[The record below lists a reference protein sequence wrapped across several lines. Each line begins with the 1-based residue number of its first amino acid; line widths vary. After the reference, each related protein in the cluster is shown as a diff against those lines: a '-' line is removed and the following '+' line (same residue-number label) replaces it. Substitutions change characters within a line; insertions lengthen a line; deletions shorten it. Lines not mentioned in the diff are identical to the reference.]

1 MKFKKVEIQAF
12 RAYNK
17 VEDGTFDFTTKSDE
31 VADFISI
38 YAPNGSGKTSFYDA
52 IEWGFTRNISRF
64 HRQKDDDKSRI
75 KTEERNFRMRN
86 RFAEEDTESIVR
98 LYTTLKDLPFEEK
111 LSHTGLRLNEKKAI
125 KGREYFRHV
134 MQSQERIDAFLKED
148 DANLRYEKIIRL
160 FGDVALDRK
169 YRAIIELI
177 NLNDNK
183 INELSKEL
191 YDLQSKADDD
201 FDDEVLLKINSE
213 IELLNKKGENIPVVR
228 FDWREKQI
236 QQLTDLLSERTIDL
250 NYKISKLKENKKSDK
265 EAILSMEELVLS
277 FEKTKAYKE
286 SVLPFLKYDKQ
297 KQTENEILEKITF
310 LEKKVH
316 PKLEQERKK
325 IAKYIDNQIKSFFDM
340 KLINLL
346 YQKMDP
352 HPIHEEIKFE
362 CDFSA
367 DKPQLN
373 AFVIDENESVT
384 PIVPSLFFS
393 APQLNTLSLSLFL
406 AKALNVKDNKGN
418 DVDCIFIDDPVQ
430 SMDSLNIL
438 SMIDLLRSI
447 SVNMGKQIF
456 LTTCDEN
463 LYNLLQKKI
472 PSDGF
477 NAKYI
482 ELETFGKVKS

>member
-52 IEWGFTRNISRF
+52 IEWGFTRKISRF
-64 HRQKDDDKSRI
+64 HRQKGDDKSSV

-86 RFAEEDTESIVR
+86 RFAEEETESVVR
-98 LYTTLKDLPFEEK
+98 LYTTSKDLPFEEK
-111 LSHTGLRLNEKKAI
+111 LSRTGLRLNEKKAI
-125 KGREYFRHV
+125 KGREYFHYV
-134 MQSQERIDAFLKED
+134 LQSQESIDAILKED
-148 DANLRYEKIIRL
+148 DANLRYEKIIRS

-169 YRAIIELI
+169 YRTIIELI

-183 INELSKEL
+183 INELAQEL

-228 FDWREKQI
+228 FDWTEKQI

-297 KQTENEILEKITF
+297 KQAENEILEKITF

-362 CDFSA
+362 CDFGA

-373 AFVIDENESVT
+373 AFVIDENESIT

-418 DVDCIFIDDPVQ
+418 AVDCIFIDDPVQ

-438 SMIDLLRSI
+438 SVIDLLRSI

-456 LTTCDEN
+456 LATCDEN
-463 LYNLLQKKI
+463 LYYLLQKKI
-472 PSDGF
+472 PSDRF